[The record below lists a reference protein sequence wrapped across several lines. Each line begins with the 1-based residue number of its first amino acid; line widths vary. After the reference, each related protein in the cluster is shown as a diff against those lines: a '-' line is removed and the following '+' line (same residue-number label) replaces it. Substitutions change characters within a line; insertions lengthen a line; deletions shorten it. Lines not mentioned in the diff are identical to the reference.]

1 MYTCDRCGEKFESE
15 NGGCININEHK
26 IYNLCDGCLFKVET
40 LLNKTDYEWIRDALT
55 RVGYENDIEPHDDA
69 HYFVLNTYGN
79 KVAVEFDNAG
89 EFNKITEAE

>member
-1 MYTCDRCGEKFESE
+1 MIDVVK
-15 NGGCININEHK
+15 
-26 IYNLCDGCLFKVET
+26 NLKVKMVDVLILMFKVET